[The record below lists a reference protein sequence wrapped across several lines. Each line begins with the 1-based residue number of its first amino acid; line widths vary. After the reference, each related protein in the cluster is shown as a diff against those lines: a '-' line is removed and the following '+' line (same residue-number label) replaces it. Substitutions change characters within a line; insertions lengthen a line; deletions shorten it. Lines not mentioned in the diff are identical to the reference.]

1 MDPAGEILLDVKGL
15 ESGYGKRRVLYN
27 ISLGI
32 YSGEIVGL
40 IGHNG
45 AGKSTT
51 LRSIFGLV
59 VPSRGQVFYLK
70 REVTL
75 APPAEKLGL
84 GISHMPQEN
93 FLFNDLTIRDNLEMA
108 YFTLENSSSFASRV
122 REVYDLFPVLG
133 RRQGQLAGTLSGGER
148 RMLGIGMGLLRQ
160 PKLFL
165 MDEPSSGLSPVI
177 FQSVIQVIQKINSLG
192 IAVFLVEQN
201 VKAAF
206 KVSQRVYVMKAGSI
220 ILEETGKK
228 LLERGEWWDLF

>member
-1 MDPAGEILLDVKGL
+1 MDQMREILLEVKGL
-15 ESGYGKRRVLYN
+15 EAGYGKRKVLYN

-32 YSGEIVGL
+32 HSGEIVGL

-59 VPSRGQVFYLK
+59 VPSRGQVFYMD
-70 REVTL
+70 REVTF
-75 APPAEKLGL
+75 ASCAEKLGL
-84 GISHMPQEN
+84 GICHMPQEN

-108 YFTLENSSSFASRV
+108 YFTMENSSSFGPRAK
-122 REVYDLFPVLG
+122 EVYELFPVLG
-133 RRQGQLAGTLSGGER
+133 RRQAQLAGTLSGGER

-192 IAVFLVEQN
+192 TAVFLVEQN
-201 VKAAF
+201 VKVAF